1 MIYIHEPLFD
11 VRMHSRII
19 ADTEEELREFG
30 EMLGLNQ
37 AWIKTNPRPYFEIYS
52 TKLKLALSHD
62 EIQYLT
68 LAEFE
73 EHF

>member
-1 MIYIHEPLFD
+1 MVYIHEPLFD

-19 ADTEEELREFG
+19 ADTEGELREFG

-37 AWIKTNPRPYFEIYS
+37 DWIKTEPRLHFEIYS
-52 TKLKLALSHD
+52 TKLKLALSHN
-62 EIQYLT
+62 EIRYLT

-73 EHF
+73 EYL